1 MRNPNVRSH
10 LLRLSSL
17 PLAMAAL
24 VAGLLPVNL
33 AEASPST
40 SSYSST
46 YRAKPR
52 HYAACAAGLTES
64 GISEAEAAAAC
75 GGALYPRDLSS
86 CVGRIGGDDAGIT
99 ATDALESCRR
109 ARRPIDLASCV
120 VNINDGASEGT
131 TALTVL
137 DYCRRSLLP
146 LRFSACVTGVR
157 GETALSTADLMQDC
171 IAASSRP
178 REVLPTFVPIDQG
191 IPATPSRI
199 DVPDETQPA
208 EPLFTPQSPEIEPQT
223 EPPTLTPQP

>member
-1 MRNPNVRSH
+1 MRNSTVRSH
-10 LLRLSSL
+10 LLRFSSI
-17 PLAMAAL
+17 PLAMAGL
-24 VAGLLPVNL
+24 LAGLVPVNL

-46 YRAKPR
+46 YRAKPS
-52 HYAACAAGLTES
+52 HYSECASGLVGT

-75 GGALYPRDLSS
+75 GGALYPTELSS
-86 CVGRIGGDDAGIT
+86 CVDSIGDDTGIA
-99 ATDALESCRR
+99 ATDALSSCRR

-120 VNINDGASEGT
+120 VSINDGASEGT

-157 GETALSTADLMQDC
+157 GETALATADVMQSC

-178 REVLPTFVPIDQG
+178 REVLPTFVPIEEG
-191 IPATPSRI
+191 IPVTPSQV
-199 DVPDETQPA
+199 DVPDSTEPA
-208 EPLFTPQSPEIEPQT
+208 EPLFAPPPTTVPPASPEQGEQ
-223 EPPTLTPQP
+223 